1 MAEVGAIFATLSISA
16 KGISQQIS
24 NEMGSAGT
32 VAGKASSK
40 GFLASVGGV
49 TGKVVGIA
57 AGATAAIGGLIG
69 GLAIKGGIE
78 KALAI
83 ENAQAKMTGLGNSTE
98 TVATVMEN
106 ALGAVKGT
114 AFGLGD
120 AANVASTALA
130 SGIKPGQEMSKYLG
144 LVADAAA
151 IAQVPL
157 GEMGS
162 IMGKVTN
169 SGKVTNDVL
178 NQFGERGVGVLQM
191 LAKEYGVTAEEMTSM
206 VSKGKVDSATFNRVL
221 TENFGGAAK
230 KSGDTT
236 VGAFA
241 NMRSALS
248 NLGMTLSGGFF
259 PLFKGIFNQIQF
271 TLEGVTKRIKP
282 FADAFGTWLQGK
294 AAPIIAG
301 FSGFALA
308 QFDKILAG
316 ITNFVTG
323 FQQGMDN
330 IGTGAAL
337 GKLQTFGAIVGTI
350 FHEMRGGITAFGAA
364 WAANDGDITSSGF
377 PGFMER
383 AAFAVHGLADAFG
396 MLDFSSV
403 QGFFDSIGPAAG
415 TAGGAFSSI
424 GASLTTLGPAF
435 QEFGA
440 QLPKI
445 AGAFGQLAGAGL
457 IAVTAGLSFLADHV
471 DTIIQFMPLIVAGF
485 VAWRLASAGLAV
497 TNLAVNAAQ
506 AAMVPLTTVNNILR
520 LQAIGQ
526 ERALAIA
533 TGQRTAAMNLT
544 NGSVVR
550 SIAAFTAQKAIMV
563 AGAVAT
569 GAVTAAQWLLNAAM
583 TANPIG
589 LIIAAVVALIA
600 IIVLLVMNW
609 DTVVGFLKGVW
620 DGFVGWFT
628 GVMDGFLDWWGG
640 VWDGFLGFLGDVWNN
655 ITDFLKGALD
665 FIIDLFLTWHPLG
678 IIISNWD
685 AIIGF
690 FKDVWDN
697 IVSGVK
703 SFIDGFV
710 KVFQGI
716 VTFLQPVIDV
726 FVAMFGAFKAIFDFV
741 VALAGFFV
749 RGIVM
754 LFQWWLGVIISVL
767 TGIWDFIVSVWTNI
781 TNAIS
786 TAVGFIGTVIQVAF
800 TIYVNIIKAVMNTIW
815 NFISSIWNKVS
826 SFIGSVLDSIGKF
839 ISSKWNAFIGMVSGP
854 LNSIWGFVTRIWNN
868 VVGFLGGVMG
878 TIGSTISGAW
888 NSVVSTVSG
897 AVGRVY
903 TAVVDKFNEVTSW
916 LGGIGGRILG
926 AIGDLGGLLFNAG
939 RSILEGLLGGLKDM
953 WNGVAGF
960 FQDLTSKIPDW
971 KGPADRDATLLTKAG
986 HLIMGGFLNGLES
999 QYGAVQKSLGGF
1011 TDSLSADASIG
1022 GNLALSKAPVYAGE
1036 ASYGSGSITAG
1047 GSAPRDRL
1055 TLVVDGHEFNAY
1067 VDRRAGSVI
1076 KSADQQSAYSRVGR

>member
-32 VAGKASSK
+32 VAGNASAK
-40 GFLASVGGV
+40 GFLSSIGGV

-169 SGKVTNDVL
+169 TGKVTNDVL

-206 VSKGKVDSATFNRVL
+206 VSKGQVDSATFNKVL
-221 TENFGGAAK
+221 TEHFGGAAK

-241 NMRSALS
+241 NMKSALS

-259 PLFKGIFNQIQF
+259 PLFKSIFNQIQF

-282 FADAFGTWLQGK
+282 FADAFGIWLQGK

-308 QFDKILAG
+308 QFDKIIAG
-316 ITNFVTG
+316 IANFVTG

-350 FHEMRGGITAFGAA
+350 FHEARGGIWAFGAA
-364 WAANDGDITSSGF
+364 WKANDGDITSSGF

-383 AAFAVHGLADAFG
+383 AAFAVHALVDGFQL
-396 MLDFSSV
+396 LDFSSV

-435 QEFGA
+435 TEFGE

-457 IAVTAGLSFLADHV
+457 IAVTAGLSFLADNV
-471 DTIIQFMPLIVAGF
+471 DTIIKFMPLIVAGF
-485 VAWRLASAGLAV
+485 IAWRIASKMLATAQFGLQAAQV
-497 TNLAVNAAQ
+497 AMIPATTLNNVLRIMAVNLEHQ
-506 AAMVPLTTVNNILR
+506 H
-520 LQAIGQ
+520 
-526 ERALAIA
+526 ALAIG
-533 TGQRTAAMNLT
+533 TTTTALNFNLVTMARQKVAM
-544 NGSVVR
+544 V
-550 SIAAFTAQKAIMV
+550 AQNVAMV
-563 AGAVAT
+563 AGKVAM
-569 GAVTAAQWLLNAAM
+569 GAVIAAQWLWNAAM

-600 IIVLLVMNW
+600 IIVLLVLNW

-620 DGFVGWFT
+620 DGFVGWFM
-628 GVMDGFLDWWGG
+628 GVMDGFLGWWDG
-640 VWDGFLGFLGDVWNN
+640 VWSGFLGFLGDTWNN
-655 ITDFLKGALD
+655 ILGVVQGPLNTLNS
-665 FIIDLFLTWHPLG
+665 FIMG
-678 IIISNWD
+678 IVTNISNFWNTVWG
-685 AIIGF
+685 AISSFVAG
-690 FKDVWDN
+690 VWAN
-697 IVSGVK
+697 IVAGVTV
-703 SFIDGFV
+703 FV
-710 KVFQGI
+710 TAFVAVFQGI
-716 VTFLQPVIDV
+716 VTFLQPVINV
-726 FVAMFGAFKAIFDFV
+726 FVAMFGAFAAIFNFV
-741 VALAGFFV
+741 LALVGFVV

-754 LFQWWLGVIISVL
+754 LFQWWLGMVTTIL
-767 TGIWDFIVSVWTNI
+767 TGIWTFIVSVWTNVA
-781 TNAIS
+781 NAIS
-786 TAVGFIGTVIQVAF
+786 AAVGFIGTVISIAF
-800 TIYVNIIKAVMNTIW
+800 NLYVSIITTVLTAIWTFISTIW
-815 NFISSIWNKVS
+815 TNISNFIGTVLAAIGVFISSQ
-826 SFIGSVLDSIGKF
+826 
-839 ISSKWNAFIGMVSGP
+839 WNAFIGMVSGP
-854 LNSIWGFVTRIWNN
+854 LNAIWGSITSVWNS
-868 VVGFLGGVMG
+868 VLGFIGGVLG
-878 TIGSTISGAW
+878 TIGSTISTAW
-888 NSVVSTVSG
+888 NGIVTTVSD

-903 TAVVDKFNEVTSW
+903 TAVVDKFNEVTAW
-916 LGGIGGRILG
+916 LGGIGGRITSS
-926 AIGDLGGLLFNAG
+926 IGDLGGLLFNAG
-939 RSILEGLLGGLKDM
+939 KSILEGLLKGLKEM
-953 WNGVAGF
+953 WGGVEGF
-960 FQDLTSKIPDW
+960 FNDLTAKIPDW
-971 KGPADRDATLLTKAG
+971 KGPAEKDMTLLTNAG
-986 HLIMGGFLNGLES
+986 HLIMGGFLGGLES

-1011 TDSLSADASIG
+1011 TNGLSADATIG
-1022 GNLALSKAPVYAGE
+1022 GNLSLSKAPAYAGDM
-1036 ASYGSGSITAG
+1036 SYGASSGVGASGGLDFSGATFSALDPEGLVRQVEDRVLHRLRNAGVTA
-1047 GSAPRDRL
+1047 
-1055 TLVVDGHEFNAY
+1055 
-1067 VDRRAGSVI
+1067 
-1076 KSADQQSAYSRVGR
+1076 

>member
-1 MAEVGAIFATLSISA
+1 MTEIGVVYGTLSLSA
-16 KGISQQIS
+16 KGVSQQVIG
-24 NEMGSAGT
+24 EMGSIG
-32 VAGKASSK
+32 VAGGKKASG
-40 GFLASVGGV
+40 GFLSSIGGV
-49 TGKVVGIA
+49 VGKVVGVTATGVA
-57 AGATAAIGGLIG
+57 AVGGLIG
-69 GLAIKGGIE
+69 GLAVKGGIE

-83 ENAQAKMTGLGNSTE
+83 ENAEAKMAGLGHSTE
-98 TVATVMEN
+98 TVATVMDN
-106 ALGAVKGT
+106 ALAAVKGT

-130 SGIKPGQEMSKYLG
+130 SGIKPGAEMSKYLT

-151 IAQVPL
+151 TAQVPL

-178 NQFGERGVGVLQM
+178 NQFGDRGVGVLQM
-191 LAKEYGVTAEEMTSM
+191 LAKEYGVTSEEMTKM
-206 VSKGKVDSATFNRVL
+206 VSKGQVDSATFNKVL
-221 TENFGGAAK
+221 TENFGDAAK

-241 NMRSALS
+241 NMKSALS
-248 NLGMTLSGGFF
+248 NLGMAISGGFF
-259 PLFKGIFNQIQF
+259 PLFKQVFNQIQF
-271 TLEGVTKRIKP
+271 TLEGVTERIKP

-294 AAPIIAG
+294 ATPIIAG
-301 FSGFALA
+301 FSTFALA

-330 IGTGAAL
+330 IGTGSAV

-350 FHEMRGGITAFGAA
+350 FHEMRGGIRAFGEA
-364 WAANDGDITSSGF
+364 WKANDGDITSSGF

-383 AAFAVHGLADAFG
+383 AAFAVRALVDGFQL
-396 MLDFSSV
+396 LDFSSV

-415 TAGGAFSSI
+415 VAGGAFSSI
-424 GASLTTLGPAF
+424 GESLTTLGPAF

-440 QLPKI
+440 QLPNI
-445 AGAFGQLAGAGL
+445 AGAMGQLAGVAL
-457 IAVTAGLSFLADHV
+457 SALTAGLAFLADNV
-471 DTIIQFMPLIVAGF
+471 DTIIAWMPAIVAGF
-485 VAWRLASAGLAV
+485 IAWRIASKGLAV
-497 TNLAVNAAQ
+497 SNLIVNAAQ
-506 AAMVPLTTVNNILR
+506 AAMVPLTTVNNLLR
-520 LQAIGQ
+520 LQAIGL
-526 ERALAIA
+526 ERRHAAA
-533 TGQRTAAMNLT
+533 TGMNTAAMNLT
-544 NGSVVR
+544 NGSIVR
-550 SIAAFTAQKAIMV
+550 SIAAWTIQKGVMI

-569 GAVTAAQWLLNAAM
+569 GVATAAQRAMNAAM
-583 TANPIG
+583 SANPIG
-589 LIIAAVVALIA
+589 LVIAAVVALIA

-640 VWDGFLGFLGDVWNN
+640 VWDGFLGFLSDVWGN

-665 FIIDLFLTWHPLG
+665 VIVDLFLNWTVVG
-678 IIISNWD
+678 QIVKNWD
-685 AIIGF
+685 SIVGF
-690 FKDVWDN
+690 FTGIWDN
-697 IVSGVK
+697 IVAGVS

-716 VTFLQPVIDV
+716 ITFLQPVIDV

-749 RGIVM
+749 RGIIM
-754 LFQWWLGVIISVL
+754 LFQWWLGMVISVL

-781 TNAIS
+781 TDAIS
-786 TAVGFIGTVIQVAF
+786 TAVGFIGGVISTAF
-800 TIYVNIIKAVMNTIW
+800 NLYVSIISSVLTAIW
-815 NFISSIWNKVS
+815 EFVSSIWNKVS
-826 SFIGSVLDSIGKF
+826 SFIGSVLESIGKF

-868 VVGFLGGVMG
+868 VSGFIGGVMG

-888 NSVVSTVSG
+888 NSVVSAVSG

-903 TAVVDKFNEVTSW
+903 TAVVNKFNEVTSW

-939 RSILEGLLGGLKDM
+939 RSILEGLLGGLRDM

-971 KGPADRDATLLTKAG
+971 KGPADRDATLLTNAG

-1022 GNLALSKAPVYAGE
+1022 GNLAVSRAPAYAGAAHSPDAA
-1036 ASYGSGSITAG
+1036 ASESGGGGNTTNFYTYNPVAEPTSKTLERKSSELALAG
-1047 GSAPRDRL
+1047 G
-1055 TLVVDGHEFNAY
+1055 
-1067 VDRRAGSVI
+1067 I
-1076 KSADQQSAYSRVGR
+1076 